1 MIKISNKNPV
11 IDNLN
16 DGFIEPTPLCER
28 LANNK
33 NMQSNHL
40 QKQLDRYLGIPLCF
54 LLGGFRRRASPSR
67 TASPNKILVIQLSA
81 LGDTILAV
89 PTLRAIRHRF
99 PNAHLT
105 ILASPINLDYLAH
118 CPYIDARVAFRG
130 GISYEL
136 LATLRRE
143 RYDWAIDLEHWPRL
157 SALLAYASGAPM
169 RIGFSANG
177 QHRHFLFTEVV
188 PHTPGRHEVL
198 NFLDLGYRLECPPQG
213 THLEVWVSDAERKW
227 IQETLEQA
235 LIQGNLAYGKDVGED
250 KPIVV
255 LHPEAGRRGE
265 PRRRW
270 PLERYVQ
277 LADALVARYDAQI
290 ILTGAPDEVEV
301 SQQIASETK
310 QRPVMLAGKTRINQL
325 AALFSHANLVIS
337 GNCGPM
343 HLAAAAGTPVIAL
356 HGPTH
361 SAQWGPWAVN
371 ATVLHAQGFSCSPC
385 LNLGFEY
392 GCKALSD
399 GTSPCMHTIA
409 VSAVLRACETHLA
422 L

>member
-1 MIKISNKNPV
+1 M
-11 IDNLN
+11 
-16 DGFIEPTPLCER
+16 EPTPLCER

-54 LLGGFRRRASPSR
+54 LLGGFRARRNLPS
-67 TASPNKILVIQLSA
+67 AMPNKILFIQLSA
-81 LGDTILAV
+81 LGDTVLAV
-89 PTLRAIRHRF
+89 PTLRAIRHCF

-105 ILASPINLDYLAH
+105 ILASPINLAYLAY
-118 CPYIDARVAFRG
+118 CPYIDKRVAFQG

-136 LATLRRE
+136 LSTLRRE

-169 RIGFSANG
+169 RIGFSAER

-198 NFLDLGYRLECPPQG
+198 NFLDLAHRLGCPLQG
-213 THLEVWVSDAERKW
+213 THLEVWVRDAERVW
-227 IQETLEQA
+227 LENTLAQEGGALCERA
-235 LIQGNLAYGKDVGED
+235 LI
-250 KPIVV
+250 V

-270 PLERYVQ
+270 PHERYVQ

-290 ILTGAPDEVEV
+290 VLTGAPDEVEV
-301 SQQIASETK
+301 SQQIAAETK
-310 QRPVMLAGKTRINQL
+310 QRPVVLAGKTRINQL
-325 AALFSHANLVIS
+325 AALFSRAALVIS

-343 HLAAAAGTPVIAL
+343 HLAAAAGTPIIAL
-356 HGPTH
+356 HGPTN
-361 SAQWGPWAVN
+361 SAQWGPWTSR
-371 ATVLHAQGFSCSPC
+371 ATVLHARGFSCSPC

-392 GCKALSD
+392 GCQALPD
-399 GTSPCMHTIA
+399 GTSPCMHTIE
-409 VSAVLRACETHLA
+409 VSAVLRACATYLES
-422 L
+422 

>member
-1 MIKISNKNPV
+1 MVTPPANDTEFILSVKISRSCPAAAS
-11 IDNLN
+11 
-16 DGFIEPTPLCER
+16 R
-28 LANNK
+28 S
-33 NMQSNHL
+33 MQSNHL

-54 LLGGFRRRASPSR
+54 LLGGFRRRASPAR
-67 TASPNKILVIQLSA
+67 VAPNNILVIQLSA

-99 PNAHLT
+99 PDAQLT
-105 ILASPINLDYLAH
+105 MLASPVNLDYLAH
-118 CPYIDARVAFRG
+118 CPDIDARVAFGG
-130 GISYEL
+130 GITYKL
-136 LATLRRE
+136 LSTLRRE
-143 RYDWAIDLEHWPRL
+143 RYDCAIDLEHWPRL

-169 RIGFSANG
+169 RIGFSAAG

-198 NFLDLGYRLECPPQG
+198 NFLELAHLLECPPQG
-213 THLEVWVSDAERKW
+213 THLEVWLSDAERKW
-227 IQETLEQA
+227 VRDTLQREVGARCQRA
-235 LIQGNLAYGKDVGED
+235 LI
-250 KPIVV
+250 V

-290 ILTGAPDEVEV
+290 VLTGAPDEVEV
-301 SQQIASETK
+301 SQQIAATTK
-310 QRPVMLAGKTRINQL
+310 QPPVMLAGKTRINQL
-325 AALFSHANLVIS
+325 AALFSQADLVIS

-343 HLAAAAGTPVIAL
+343 HLAAATGTPVIAL
-356 HGPTH
+356 HGPTN
-361 SAQWGPWAVN
+361 SAQWGPWATN

-392 GCKALSD
+392 ACKALPD

-409 VSAVLRACETHLA
+409 VSEVLRACETYLQFDKFSVDMHLPKR
-422 L
+422 LS